1 MGKGRSIGI
10 LLLAEMAAMSLWFI
24 SSAILP
30 DMLREV
36 EISPVR
42 QAALSSGVQLGFV
55 AGALLSAFLGLADRF
70 DPRRVFAAAAFA
82 AAIVNATLLISS
94 PDSLAAIA
102 ARFLTGALMAGI
114 YPVGMKIAVGWGQQ
128 DRGFLVGLLVGALT
142 LGSALPHLIA
152 FAGGANWR
160 LAVIV
165 ASAAAAVAGLLV
177 FAVALGPHHGKA
189 ARFDPRVIT
198 SAWTNRRVRLAY
210 AGYLGHMW
218 ELYAM
223 WAWIGAATA
232 VSYGYSLSEPAALS
246 LSKLTAFLA
255 IGIGAATSIFAG
267 FVADRLGKAE
277 VAIIALALSGLS
289 ALLTARDLRRSGLAH
304 PRPRDH
310 LGHDGHPRFRA
321 ILRPGRGCLARRA
334 GRQPDDAA
342 DRLGLR
348 AYLRHRAG
356 HADAGRLARL
366 AGRARQPGARACLRH
381 HRHAPP
387 SRHDPR
393 SVILFDILSS
403 L

>member
-1 MGKGRSIGI
+1 M
-10 LLLAEMAAMSLWFI
+10 
-24 SSAILP
+24 P
-30 DMLREV
+30 T
-36 EISPVR
+36 
-42 QAALSSGVQLGFV
+42 
-55 AGALLSAFLGLADRF
+55 
-70 DPRRVFAAAAFA
+70 AAFA

-246 LSKLTAFLA
+246 LSKLTAFIA
-255 IGIGAATSIFAG
+255 IGIGALTSIFAG

-289 ALLTARDLRRSGLAH
+289 ALLTALTFGGPVWLTLAIVIIWGMTVI
-304 PRPRDH
+304 PDSAQFSALVADASP
-310 LGHDGHPRFRA
+310 A
-321 ILRPGRGCLARRA
+321 EQA
-334 GRQPDDAA
+334 GSLMTLQTA
-342 DRLGLR
+342 LGLR

-403 L
+403 H